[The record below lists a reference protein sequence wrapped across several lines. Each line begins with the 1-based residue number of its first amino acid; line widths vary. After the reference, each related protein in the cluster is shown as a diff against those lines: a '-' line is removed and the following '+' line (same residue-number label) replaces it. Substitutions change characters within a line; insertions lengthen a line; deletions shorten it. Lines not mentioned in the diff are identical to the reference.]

1 VAEIDWWLAGI
12 NHEPGAAMWSRP
24 QFGKGDSRAIEPAAR
39 GTCTSNS
46 VPTRI
51 ATFDRVALHPHA
63 DGVEFR
69 RPLAT
74 RRCPATPTAAPTA
87 LLTALVQSAARLRMF
102 DDQQTARLPPV
113 ARLALTTSGIAD
125 VRSADQEGRP
135 MVGTVVFRGVPNQQ
149 ESPSRS
155 ASAAVSVGS
164 SIVAAGDLD
173 VRADQ

>member
-1 VAEIDWWLAGI
+1 VEL
-12 NHEPGAAMWSRP
+12 
-24 QFGKGDSRAIEPAAR
+24 
-39 GTCTSNS
+39 CTSNS

-69 RPLAT
+69 RSLAT
-74 RRCPATPTAAPTA
+74 LRCPATPTAAAPTA

-113 ARLALTTSGIAD
+113 ARLALTTSGVAD
-125 VRSADQEGRP
+125 VRPADQEGWP
-135 MVGTVVFRGVPNQQ
+135 MVGTVVFRGVQNQQ
-149 ESPSRS
+149 ESASRS

-164 SIVAAGDLD
+164 SIVATQAMWTSGRISRESAG
-173 VRADQ
+173 R